1 MLGRASGHAEGT
13 LRILVVDD
21 DPSVRTALRLLL
33 NRDGYDVSLAA
44 NGREALDMLGEGTPF
59 DIVVLDWVMPE
70 MDGLETCKRIRER
83 SMVPVLMVTARSAES
98 DKVRVLDVG
107 ADDYITKPFGP
118 RELLAR
124 VRALTRRAQM
134 PAVSSDELT
143 VGDVT
148 IDPSRGEVAIE
159 GRRIGL
165 TPTEQRLMLSLAASP
180 GQARSAREL
189 ARALGLADCS
199 DRDAQEIVKVNVLRL
214 RRKIEDDSKNPRRLV
229 NHRGY
234 GYSLAT
240 GKAG

>member
-1 MLGRASGHAEGT
+1 

-33 NRDGYDVSLAA
+33 SRDGYDISLAA
-44 NGREALDMLGEGTPF
+44 NGREALAMLGEQGTPF
-59 DIVVLDWVMPE
+59 DLVVLDWVMPE
-70 MDGLETCKRIRER
+70 MDGLETCKHIRER
-83 SMVPVLMVTARSAES
+83 SMVPVLMVTARSAEA

-134 PAVSSDELT
+134 PAVGSDQLA

-148 IDPSRGEVAIE
+148 VDPSRGEVVIQ
-159 GRRIGL
+159 GRRIAL

-189 ARALGLADCS
+189 ARALGLADFT

-214 RRKIEDDSKNPRRLV
+214 RRKIEDDPKKPRRLV

-240 GKAG
+240 GATG